1 MHVQTMTPF
10 TQPVS
15 LCAGGAM
22 HGERDAG
29 ELIAAGA
36 TFLLRGFAVD
46 EDEGL
51 GLVRQTR
58 MCLLRR

>member
-15 LCAGGAM
+15 LCAGGVM

-46 EDEGL
+46 EEEAFSLWGL
-51 GLVRQTR
+51 
-58 MCLLRR
+58 